1 MPSAPKRKTPAA
13 TKNVAAPPKKQKKA
27 KAAPKINFKLTP
39 EELKNQT
46 EQGVYISSG
55 GANLLAMR
63 RFVKTVRKNPELA
76 KQFVVDGNVSIRGS
90 DGATV
95 LMPINDR
102 HSSRT
107 PGEAMNRA
115 RRIVEGI
122 KKLTK
127 GTAKNGRYVS
137 LLRDFGFGGQTTQ
150 KLVGALRAE
159 GMIGP
164 TVAPAIVEKVKVKEE
179 EEEEEK
185 EEALDTLPLPL
196 KLTPAASQCGFPE
209 DEGIRAA
216 TPEEIASFEL

>member
-63 RFVKTVRKNPELA
+63 RFVKTVRKDPNLA
-76 KQFVVDGNVSIRGS
+76 KEFVVDGSVSIRAGDGS
-90 DGATV
+90 TV
-95 LMPINDR
+95 LLPINDR

-150 KLVGALRAE
+150 RLVGALRAE
-159 GMIGP
+159 GLIGP
-164 TVAPAIVEKVKVKEE
+164 TVSPAIIEKEE
-179 EEEEEK
+179 EEEEKK
-185 EEALDTLPLPL
+185 EEALDTMPPPLP
-196 KLTPAASQCGFPE
+196 LTPAASMCGFPE
-209 DEGIRAA
+209 DAGIPPA
-216 TPEEIASFEL
+216 TPAEIASFQL